1 MRFYIPLGRFMYAN
15 MCIIPCWRTPKACI
29 LHFSRRHLYSSLQ
42 KEDTDSQLDDPLFAL
57 FPQTKP
63 YMALPWLSVEWQLE
77 YIWDHFIVFDTIM
90 VMGLYSATSATG
102 QAGSCGFHYADTNH
116 SPHTWSSRSFTL
128 ALTFLSP
135 IKRNYDFSSKNLD
148 ISPVASQHFLSRHSI
163 CLLVN
168 LSIWFDLIYMTGMFP
183 YAFSG
188 FFTFNHLNRMPS
200 SACRW
205 A

>member
-1 MRFYIPLGRFMYAN
+1 MHFYIPLGRFMYAN
-15 MCIIPCWRTPKACI
+15 MCIIRCWRTPKACI

-42 KEDTDSQLDDPLFAL
+42 KAWCLCDRFRYRFPVRWVLSLPFS
-57 FPQTKP
+57 PQTKP

-148 ISPVASQHFLSRHSI
+148 ISPVAS
-163 CLLVN
+163 
-168 LSIWFDLIYMTGMFP
+168 
-183 YAFSG
+183 
-188 FFTFNHLNRMPS
+188 
-200 SACRW
+200 
-205 A
+205 